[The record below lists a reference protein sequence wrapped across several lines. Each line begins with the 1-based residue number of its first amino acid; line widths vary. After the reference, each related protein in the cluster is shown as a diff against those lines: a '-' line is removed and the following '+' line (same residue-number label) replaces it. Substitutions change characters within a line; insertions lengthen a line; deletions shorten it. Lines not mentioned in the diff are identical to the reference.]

1 LGLQN
6 VVGLRHVETGDAMD
20 VCDKG
25 KKVKKDPRVRPPWW
39 EPASTVME
47 RGEGESSD
55 NGPVPAAHVF

>member
-1 LGLQN
+1 
-6 VVGLRHVETGDAMD
+6 MD